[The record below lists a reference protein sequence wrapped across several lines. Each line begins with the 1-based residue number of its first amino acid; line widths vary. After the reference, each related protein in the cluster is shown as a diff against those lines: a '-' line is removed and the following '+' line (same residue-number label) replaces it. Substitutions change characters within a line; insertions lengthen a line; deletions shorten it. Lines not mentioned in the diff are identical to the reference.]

1 MSLKLDGE
9 RLCRDGYK
17 AYAHPILIVI
27 FIAKGCLPLGN
38 FFLS

>member
-9 RLCRDGYK
+9 RLYRDGYK

-27 FIAKGCLPLGN
+27 FIKLKLQYHFGR
-38 FFLS
+38 